1 MTVIRDAN
9 RRWLEFEYFAFAGIC
24 ARDHE
29 YEAAS
34 RLSSQPLDGAPKL
47 LTPPLECR

>member
-9 RRWLEFEYFAFAGIC
+9 RRWLEFEYFAFAGVC
-24 ARDHE
+24 VRVYE

-34 RLSSQPLDGAPKL
+34 RLSSQPLDDAPKDF
-47 LTPPLECR
+47 

>member
-9 RRWLEFEYFAFAGIC
+9 RRWLEFEYLGLEFEYFAFAGIC

-34 RLSSQPLDGAPKL
+34 RLSSQPLDGPPKDF
-47 LTPPLECR
+47 

>member
-9 RRWLEFEYFAFAGIC
+9 RRWLEFEYFGLEFEYFAFARVC
-24 ARDHE
+24 ARVCE

-34 RLSSQPLDGAPKL
+34 RLSSQPIDDAPKDF
-47 LTPPLECR
+47 

>member
-9 RRWLEFEYFAFAGIC
+9 RRWLEFEYFAFAGVC
-24 ARDHE
+24 ARVYE

-34 RLSSQPLDGAPKL
+34 RLSSQTLDEAPKDF
-47 LTPPLECR
+47 

>member
-9 RRWLEFEYFAFAGIC
+9 RRWLEFEYLGLVFDYFAFARVC
-24 ARDHE
+24 ARVYE

-34 RLSSQPLDGAPKL
+34 RLSSQPLDDAP
-47 LTPPLECR
+47 TDF